1 MSAKEVNQRAF
12 ETSQGKAYLSRFS
25 EREQRNIKANSW
37 INMFLW
43 GKVDE
48 HLNRLSGGV
57 QKQVVSTLS
66 KGQEYGDFTD
76 FIKQLIPSDE
86 EDVPMS
92 NIFGDDDDDW

>member
-12 ETSQGKAYLSRFS
+12 ESPQGKAYLSRFS
-25 EREQRNIKANSW
+25 EREQRNIKANPW

-48 HLNRLSGGV
+48 HLTRLSGGV
-57 QKQVVSTLS
+57 QKQVVSTPPEDR
-66 KGQEYGDFTD
+66 EYGDLTD
-76 FIKQLIPSDE
+76 FVKQMIPSDE

>member
-1 MSAKEVNQRAF
+1 MNKRAF
-12 ETSQGKAYLSRFS
+12 ETPQGKAYLSRFS
-25 EREQRNIKANSW
+25 EREQRNIQANPW

-57 QKQVVSTLS
+57 QQRAPGTVPP
-66 KGQEYGDFTD
+66 KGQEYGDLTD
-76 FIKQLIPSDE
+76 FIKQVLPSDE

-92 NIFGDDDDDW
+92 NIFGEDDDDW